1 VKRLEE
7 RTSTLPPET
16 ETIVIT
22 GAAGR
27 IGRAVVPL
35 LVRPGRELRLVD
47 TAPPPPDGDLPEGAT
62 WHEIAIEDDAGMREV
77 LDGASALV
85 HLAGLASE
93 RPWADLL
100 RVNIDGTQRVL
111 EAARHT
117 GVRRVLLASS
127 IHAVGFAPAA
137 DATSDAP
144 LLPRPDTFYGVTKAA
159 MEALG
164 SLYADR
170 FGMSIVSAR
179 ICAFTTDT
187 FSGRGG
193 AQWLSPGDMARLI
206 EAAVA
211 LDDGRHH
218 LVWGVSDNTD
228 GWFSLEAGY
237 AIGYRP
243 EDDSRAALRLSD
255 GTGPAP
261 LAPYGPLGGVFTDD
275 AHPVGETWG

>member
-1 VKRLEE
+1 MRPTEE
-7 RTSTLPPET
+7 RTATLPAQT

-27 IGRAVVPL
+27 IGREVVPL
-35 LVRPGRELRLVD
+35 LGRPGRELRLVD
-47 TAPPPPDGDLPEGAT
+47 TATAPSGMDLPDGASWRDV
-62 WHEIAIEDDAGMREV
+62 AIEDDAGMREV
-77 LDGASALV
+77 LAGASAVV
-85 HLAGLASE
+85 HLAGLSSE

-137 DATSDAP
+137 DAASDAP
-144 LLPRPDTFYGVTKAA
+144 LLPRPDTFYGVSKAA

-179 ICAFTTDT
+179 ICAFTSEAGDR
-187 FSGRGG
+187 RGA

-206 EAAVA
+206 EAAVV

-218 LVWGVSDNTD
+218 LVWGVSDNAD
-228 GWFSLEAGY
+228 GWFSLEAGH
-237 AIGYRP
+237 AMGYRP
-243 EDDSRAALRLSD
+243 EDDSRSASRIAD
-255 GTGPAP
+255 GTAPAA